1 MTFFGR
7 FTERS
12 LKFWMTHSKNKTDP
26 SPSPYQDSV
35 FQEIF
40 LIQEITTEY
49 RQTPLDVNN
58 LLSVSNKKKL
68 FSFPLRVFQ

>member
-1 MTFFGR
+1 
-7 FTERS
+7 
-12 LKFWMTHSKNKTDP
+12 MTHSKNKTDP